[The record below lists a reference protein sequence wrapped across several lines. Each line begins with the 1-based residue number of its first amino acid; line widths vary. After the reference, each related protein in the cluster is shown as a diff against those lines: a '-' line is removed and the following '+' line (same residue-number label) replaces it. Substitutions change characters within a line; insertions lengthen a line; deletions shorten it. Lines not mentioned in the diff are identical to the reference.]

1 MSLEKV
7 VRPFESGDVF
17 RPRVLPPTQP
27 SVVVVP
33 GDPAT
38 LTVKGGN
45 SGDYEEGPDPWV
57 SGFNAEWLED
67 KSRRE
72 TETVRVTN
80 PDDEEQYVDVERIN
94 QAVFKRRATG
104 EEIKIGIDW
113 AK

>member
-27 SVVVVP
+27 SLLVVSD
-33 GDPAT
+33 DPAT

-67 KSRRE
+67 KDRRE
-72 TETVRVTN
+72 TEKVRVEN
-80 PDDEEQYVDVERIN
+80 PEDSEQWVEVERIN
-94 QAVFKRRATG
+94 KAVFKRRATG
-104 EEIKIGIDW
+104 EELKIGIDW
-113 AK
+113 DK